1 MLWNAHLTGSI
12 FDGHRSSVRG
22 VDMVSEIA
30 MSAFD
35 VARVRVELE
44 QLVGA
49 RAQKAYQP
57 HYEQIVLR
65 MKKSGSSPVDLV
77 IVRGRRVYLSERDR
91 PMPQNPSSFAMTL
104 RKYLGNARLI
114 GVLQIGF
121 DRVLRL
127 DFEHGRGK
135 ISLVIEMFRDGN
147 AILVGDEDLI
157 IQPLTSAAYSSRVLK
172 KGERYAPPPSATDPR
187 NLNEKGLLDL
197 FRDGD
202 RDLER
207 TLAGRVNL
215 GRRYAGLVCKISE
228 IDPRSSITDL
238 GDEEQS
244 SIVDTIQLLMKESNM
259 VGEGSVWSENKTDTN
274 KFFSPFTHSPRE
286 GLVREATDSLCA
298 AIDSIY
304 GEHDANA
311 LARRVEETVLKEE
324 GGRNDDRLIRRA
336 EQQRKGIESF
346 IEEASVLQKKG
357 SSMLEAWSHLE
368 EVRSQIEQ
376 QASKVGWSLTSEQAS
391 DSKWISEVD
400 PASKNAKVLL
410 PDSNG
415 EPGQEVLISIEGTIH
430 QSAQEY
436 FEQAHTLKAKA
447 EGARKALQNTESEQ
461 KRVSSRVAKERNKGK
476 VSSVR
481 RTRKF
486 WFERYRWGIVGPGR
500 LIIGGRDARGNDAVV
515 KKHLSTGDL
524 YIHADLHGAASCAL
538 KRVDGLE
545 LEEDYDVSSEG
556 VCKFRIVQSINGA
569 PEDLQMLSDDEKKEA
584 AALAACWSRAWG
596 AGSAAATAFHVR
608 PSQVSKATES
618 GEALGRGSF
627 VVRGTRGWH
636 RDLVLKMAIGLG
648 TVNGIPMPV
657 PGSISAI
664 SNSCKRWA
672 EIIPGR
678 KKKEDLARRISK
690 ATGLDHGEVLAAL
703 PSGTCDL
710 VDHGLLGS

>member
-1 MLWNAHLTGSI
+1 
-12 FDGHRSSVRG
+12 
-22 VDMVSEIA
+22 MVSEIA

-57 HYEQIVLR
+57 HYEQVVLR
-65 MKKSGSSPVDLV
+65 MKKSGSSPIDIV
-77 IVRGRRVYLSERDR
+77 IVRGKRVYISERDR

-147 AILVGDEDLI
+147 AILIDHEDVI

-172 KGERYAPPPSATDPR
+172 RGERYAPPPSATDPR
-187 NLNEKGLLDL
+187 TLDEKGLSDL
-197 FRDGD
+197 FKEGD

-215 GRRYAGLVCKISE
+215 GRRYAELVCRISD
-228 IDPRSSITDL
+228 IDPRSSISDL
-238 GDEEQS
+238 GEKELS
-244 SIVDTIQLLMKESNM
+244 SLIVTIQTLMEESDKI
-259 VGEGSVWSENKTDTN
+259 GEGSVWSEHEEGSNKL
-274 KFFSPFTHSPRE
+274 FSPFTHSPGE
-286 GLVREATDSLCA
+286 GLVREAVRSLCA

-304 GEHDANA
+304 GEYDAKA
-311 LARRVEETVLKEE
+311 LARRVEEAVLEEE
-324 GGRNDDRLIRRA
+324 GGRDDDRLARRA
-336 EQQRKGIESF
+336 HQQREGIESF
-346 IEEASVLQKKG
+346 VEEASIFQKKG
-357 SSMLEAWSHLE
+357 SSMLEEWVHLE
-368 EVRSQIEQ
+368 EIRSQIEQ
-376 QASKVGWSLTSEQAS
+376 QVSKVGWSLTSEQAS
-391 DSKWISEVD
+391 NSKWISEID

-415 EPGQEVLISIEGTIH
+415 EPGQEVLISIEGTVH
-430 QSAQEY
+430 QSAQDY
-436 FEQAHTLKAKA
+436 FERAHTLKAKA
-447 EGARKALQNTESEQ
+447 EGARKALQKTESEQ
-461 KRVSSRVAKERNKGK
+461 KKISSKAEKDRNKGK

-481 RTRKF
+481 RTRRF

-500 LIIGGRDARGNDAVV
+500 LMVGGRDARGNDAVV

-524 YIHADLHGAASCAL
+524 YLHADLHGAASCAL

-545 LEEDYDVSSEG
+545 LGGDEEIVSEG
-556 VCKFRIVQSINGA
+556 VCNFRIVQSIDGA
-569 PEDLQMLSDDEKKEA
+569 PEDLQMLSEDEKEEA

-627 VVRGTRGWH
+627 VVRGNRGWH

-657 PGSISAI
+657 PGSVSAI
-664 SNSCKRWA
+664 GNLCDRWV
-672 EIIPGR
+672 EITPG
-678 KKKEDLARRISK
+678 KEKKEDVARRISK

-703 PSGTCDL
+703 PSGNCDL
-710 VDHGLLGS
+710 IDHGLLKA